1 MAITKER
8 NPPHLDWLVDTG
20 KKLKTACGADVD
32 VLELRHSN
40 DAGILSAWAEHF
52 RNQYCSDDM
61 IDALKG
67 NMSRK
72 DYLENIKFPSK
83 TKPGPSIRSGDFA
96 EILLADYLE
105 WRLKFWVPRLRWSGK
120 SARDESAKGCDIIGF
135 HFAQD
140 NGTSPKDMLA
150 IIESKANLSATK
162 KNRLQD
168 AVVDSVKDDR
178 RKGESLNALKQRLI
192 EQGKSIEAGLVGR
205 FQDPVDVSYQDL
217 RAAAAVFSTAGYD
230 EKLIQATDTTSIEI
244 KTGKRGKKIIK
255 HPHHGNLRM
264 VVVKGDDLMALVND
278 LYQRAADEA

>member
-1 MAITKER
+1 MSLTKTKA
-8 NPPHLDWLVDTG
+8 PPHLDWLVDTG
-20 KKLKTACGADVD
+20 RKLKTACGADVD
-32 VLELRHSN
+32 VLELRHVN
-40 DAGILSAWAEHF
+40 DTGILSAWAVHF
-52 RNQYCSDDM
+52 RNQYCSDDI

-67 NMSRK
+67 KMSRK

-83 TKPGPSIRSGDFA
+83 TNAPGPSIRAGDFA

-105 WRLKFWVPRLRWSGK
+105 WRLGFWVPRLRWSMK
-120 SARDESAKGCDIIGF
+120 YPNESVKGCDVIGF
-135 HFAQD
+135 HFAKN

-217 RAAAAVFSTAGYD
+217 RAAAAVFSTSGYD
-230 EKLIQATDTTSIEI
+230 EKLIQETDATSIEI
-244 KTGKRGKKIIK
+244 KVGKNGKKTIK
-255 HPHHGNLRM
+255 HPHHGNLSM

>member
-1 MAITKER
+1 MPKT
-8 NPPHLDWLVDTG
+8 NPPPHLDWLVDTG

-32 VLELRHSN
+32 VLELQHAN
-40 DAGILSAWAEHF
+40 DAGILSAWAAHF

-61 IDALKG
+61 IDALRG
-67 NMSRK
+67 RMSRK

-120 SARDESAKGCDIIGF
+120 SVRDESAKGCDVLGF
-135 HFAQD
+135 HFAQE
-140 NGTSPKDMLA
+140 NGTSPKDILA

-168 AVVDSVKDDR
+168 AVTDSAKDDC
-178 RKGESLNALKQRLI
+178 RKGESLNALKQRLK
-192 EQGKSIEAGLVGR
+192 EQGKAVEADAVER
-205 FQDPVDVSYQDL
+205 FQSPTDVSYQEF
-217 RAAAAVFSTAGYD
+217 RAAAAVFSSKGYD
-230 EKLIQATDTTSIEI
+230 ETLIQATDAS
-244 KTGKRGKKIIK
+244 K
-255 HPHHGNLRM
+255 HPHHKKLKM
-264 VVVKGDDLMALVND
+264 VVVRGDNLMKLVHD